1 MGLTKAGVLHY
12 VGSKEGLLDLALT
25 EEYDRVTGS
34 INAAMVAQER
44 PLIADMWRQVVAVN
58 NKRPALVHMFSTLST
73 EALDPAHPAHDYLPT
88 ASAARSPWRSISTGP
103 CRKAS
108 MSNMCCRPDSR

>member
-1 MGLTKAGVLHY
+1 
-12 VGSKEGLLDLALT
+12 
-25 EEYDRVTGS
+25 
-34 INAAMVAQER
+34 MVAQER

-73 EALDPAHPAHDYLPT
+73 EALDPAHPAHDYFADRERRT
-88 ASAARSPWRSISTGP
+88 VTMRSISTGP

-108 MSNMCCRPDSR
+108 MSSMCCRPGSR